1 MIETVFLTAI
11 INPKRSKQFEQFF
24 TENKT
29 PLLLWTGGRG
39 TASTDILDYL
49 GIGESDKEIIFTV
62 LSKAKA
68 KRMLKS
74 MDKKMQLYIPGNGI
88 AFAVPLCSFA
98 GATALQ
104 QVCGASTERLSHES
118 AANSQEE
125 EGQMEQY
132 QYQLIVAI
140 ISRGYVDAA
149 MDAAREAS
157 ARGGTVIHALGTG
170 NKHIEQFFGIS
181 IAQERDMI
189 FIVSTTSAKD
199 NIMKAIVA
207 EMGKATKTH
216 AIVFSLPINDIVG
229 LRLLEDEEN
238 EAVEEEENYPGA
250 EQPAE

>member
-1 MIETVFLTAI
+1 
-11 INPKRSKQFEQFF
+11 
-24 TENKT
+24 
-29 PLLLWTGGRG
+29 
-39 TASTDILDYL
+39 
-49 GIGESDKEIIFTV
+49 
-62 LSKAKA
+62 
-68 KRMLKS
+68 
-74 MDKKMQLYIPGNGI
+74 
-88 AFAVPLCSFA
+88 
-98 GATALQ
+98 
-104 QVCGASTERLSHES
+104 
-118 AANSQEE
+118 
-125 EGQMEQY
+125 MEQY